1 MIAELLQ
8 KRWSPRSFTG
18 EPVDDEKIRL
28 LFEAARWAPSSMNE
42 QPWSYYYALRK
53 DNEKFEQYLE
63 CLMPGN
69 SVWAKDASILIVSVA
84 KKIFSSNGKPNRHYL
99 HDTGAASTMIA
110 IQAAAM
116 GMQAHQMGGFYMDRT
131 IEMLN
136 LDPQL
141 NEPGSFIAVGYQ
153 AKPDLLP
160 EKLAEKERAPRS
172 RRDIDEFVNP

>member
-1 MIAELLQ
+1 MIAELLE

-42 QPWSYYYALRK
+42 QPWSYYYAHRE
-53 DNEKFEQYLE
+53 DNEKFDRYLE

-69 SVWAKDASILIVSVA
+69 SVWAKNASILIIGVA
-84 KKIFSSNGKPNRHYL
+84 GKLFRSNGKPNRHYL

-110 IQAAAM
+110 VQAAAM
-116 GMQAHQMGGFYMDRT
+116 GMQAHQMGGFYMERT

-136 LDPQL
+136 LDPEL
-141 NEPGSFIAVGYQ
+141 YEPSSFIAVGYQ
-153 AKPDLLP
+153 DKPDNLP
-160 EKLAEKERAPRS
+160 ENLKEKERAPRS